1 MFCVRAI
8 VVCVYKCLIIIVAAV
23 VTTDLITC
31 RVTMEG
37 IFQPLTDSCE
47 GDTETL
53 KALY

>member
-8 VVCVYKCLIIIVAAV
+8 VVCVYKCLIIIAVVAVAV

-37 IFQPLTDSCE
+37 IFQPLTDE
-47 GDTETL
+47 L
-53 KALY
+53 